1 MGDRFFLGEVK
12 NVPPKTNKYRVA
24 RYDPDTLSLWYW
36 GSWDE
41 KYKAQI
47 AAEEVTGLVLER
59 ID

>member
-1 MGDRFFLGEVK
+1 MAELYQVEVN
-12 NVPPKTNKYRVA
+12 NVPENPNKYIVA

-47 AAEEVTGLVLER
+47 AAEEVTGLVMER

>member
-1 MGDRFFLGEVK
+1 MAELFQVEVN
-12 NVPPKTNKYRVA
+12 NVPKDVKKYIVA

-47 AAEEVTGLVLER
+47 AAEEVTGLVMER

>member
-1 MGDRFFLGEVK
+1 MLFGVEVQ
-12 NVPPKTNKYRVA
+12 NVPENPKKYIVA
-24 RYDPDTLSLWYW
+24 RYDSNTLALWYW

-47 AAEEVTGLVLER
+47 AAEEITGIVVER

>member
-1 MGDRFFLGEVK
+1 MGEQYFQVTINNVPK
-12 NVPPKTNKYRVA
+12 NVEKYIVA
-24 RYDPDTLSLWYW
+24 RYDTDSLSLWYW

-47 AAEEVTGLVLER
+47 AAEEVTGLVMER

>member
-1 MGDRFFLGEVK
+1 MAELYQVEVN
-12 NVPPKTNKYRVA
+12 NVPENPSKYIVA
-24 RYDPDTLSLWYW
+24 RYDPNTLSLWYW

-47 AAEEVTGLVLER
+47 AAEEVTGLVMER